1 MKLYKGISSLFI
13 LMALL
18 VVGGCQGDESHAY
31 HILLMKGMAEQVE
44 AGIVAY
50 DEKVADAEA
59 AIQEIQILLAD
70 PNLVI
75 SAKEEMQDAIAM
87 AVEIKSRFEG
97 AKVAALEQVR
107 AIKAKIVELEA
118 DGIQP
123 GEDLIAFGEGVKNV
137 GKSLPAP
144 VGPILLLVG
153 GVIGAIGEMRKRK
166 SDKIA
171 RGVVASVDT
180 VLELEEPNHVGK
192 IKTVLK
198 DKQRELGVREGV
210 KKLLDT

>member
-1 MKLYKGISSLFI
+1 MKSYKGISSLFV

-75 SAKEEMQDAIAM
+75 SAKEEMQDAM